1 MRHLAAAVLGVWV
14 LCALLGPWLPLAPN
28 TVALESAFA
37 LPGLAQPLGADELGR
52 SIAQRLIAGA
62 SISCGVG
69 AMVTLCAATL
79 GVLVG
84 VGCARFGGVFDLLV
98 ARVIDVFMAFP
109 GSLLAIALAGVLG
122 PGVGNVVIA
131 LCAVS
136 WVGFARLARGQA
148 LALLARGHV
157 QAATAL
163 GSGGFAIWTRHLLP
177 LMVAPLVVEAS
188 FVLAAAVLAE
198 AGLSFLGLGVQPP
211 QASWGSM
218 IRQATQF
225 MLVAPHL
232 LLWPSL
238 ALASLAISAN
248 LLGDWLRDRWQL
260 RR

>member
-1 MRHLAAAVLGVWV
+1 MRHTALVVIALWASCAV
-14 LCALLGPWLPLAPN
+14 LGPWLPLAPDAI
-28 TVALESAFA
+28 ALDHAFSP
-37 LPGLAQPLGADELGR
+37 PGLLHGLGSDELGR
-52 SIAQRLIAGA
+52 SIAGRLVAGA
-62 SISCGVG
+62 RVSLGVG
-69 AMVTLCAATL
+69 LAVTLGAGSL

-84 VGCARFGGVFDLLV
+84 VACARFGGLFDLLV
-98 ARVIDVFMAFP
+98 ARVIDIFMAFP
-109 GSLLAIALAGVLG
+109 GTLLAIALAGVLG
-122 PGVGNVVIA
+122 PGIGNVVIA
-131 LCAVS
+131 LCVVG
-136 WVGFARLARGQA
+136 WVGFARLARAQA
-148 LALLARGHV
+148 LVVLARGHV
-157 QAATAL
+157 QAAAAL
-163 GSGGFAIWTRHLLP
+163 GTRGLAVWTLHLLP

-248 LLGDWLRDRWQL
+248 LLGDWLRDRWQV

>member
-1 MRHLAAAVLGVWV
+1 MNRAALLVIVLWAACAVL
-14 LCALLGPWLPLAPN
+14 APWLPLAPN
-28 TVALESAFA
+28 TVVLEHAFA
-37 LPGLAQPLGADELGR
+37 PPGLLHGLGGDELGR
-52 SIAQRLIAGA
+52 SIAGRLVAGSRVSLGVGLAVTLGAGA
-62 SISCGVG
+62 V
-69 AMVTLCAATL
+69 

-84 VGCARFGGVFDLLV
+84 VACARFGGLFDLLV

-109 GSLLAIALAGVLG
+109 GTLLAIALAGVLG
-122 PGVGNVVIA
+122 PGIGNVVIA
-131 LCAVS
+131 LCVVS
-136 WVGFARLARGQA
+136 WVGFARLARAQA
-148 LALLARGHV
+148 LVVLARGHV

-163 GSGGFAIWTRHLLP
+163 GTRGVAIWTRHLLP

-248 LLGDWLRDRWQL
+248 LLGDWLRDRWQV

>member
-1 MRHLAAAVLGVWV
+1 MRIAGLFLAWWTA
-14 LCALLGPWLPLAPN
+14 CALFSPWLPLAPD
-28 TVALESAFA
+28 TIALEHAFA
-37 LPGLAQPLGADELGR
+37 PPGLGFGLGGDELGR
-52 SIAQRLIAGA
+52 SIAARLVAGA
-62 SISCGVG
+62 RVSLGVG
-69 AMVTLCAATL
+69 LAVTLGASAV
-79 GVLVG
+79 GVLTG
-84 VGCARFGGVFDLLV
+84 LACARFGGLFDLLV

-109 GSLLAIALAGVLG
+109 GTLLAIALAGVLG

-136 WVGFARLARGQA
+136 WVGFARLARAQA
-148 LALLARGHV
+148 LAVLARGHV

-163 GSGGFAIWTRHLLP
+163 GTRGFPIWTRHLLP

-218 IRQATQF
+218 IRHATQF

-238 ALASLAISAN
+238 ALASLAISVN
-248 LLGDWLRDRWQL
+248 LLGDSLRDRWQL